1 MRKVGKGVFFV
12 VFLSIMLLTALSFVG
27 LRTQNVDTVKT
38 WIKGAADIRW
48 GIDIRGGVD
57 ATFVPADG
65 QHHDEVDMMLARDT
79 LAQRLVGQNITDYE
93 LYVDVAK
100 NRIIVRFPWKADETD
115 FDPVQAL
122 DELGSMSQLS
132 FREGTSV
139 DAMGQPAGELI
150 LTGADVLRAEAGT
163 DPTSNQPIVLLT
175 LTSDGAVKFADA
187 TGRLVGQAISI
198 WMDDLQISAPIVN
211 ERIPGGEA
219 VITGLVNP
227 ETGRSDPAMAVA
239 LASRI
244 NSGALKFEM
253 RTENYS
259 SISPTLG
266 EGAKNT
272 MVLAGVIAF
281 VLVVILMVVRYR
293 LPGVV
298 AAIGLSGQVGLMI
311 AMVTGFFG
319 ATPSFTLTL
328 PGIAGIIL
336 SIGMGVDANVITAER
351 IREELENGKTIEGA
365 INAGFKRAFTA
376 IFDGNVTVIIVAI
389 ILMGAFGPPDG
400 LFAKMLQPLFFAF
413 GPASAGNI
421 YSFGYTL
428 LAGVFGNFVMGVT
441 CSRLMLQSI
450 CKYDF
455 ARKPWLYGGERV

>member
-1 MRKVGKGVFFV
+1 MKRRVGKGVFFV
-12 VFLSIMLLTALSFVG
+12 VFLSIALLTFLSFVG
-27 LRTQNVDTVKT
+27 LRTQNVDNVKT
-38 WIKGAADIRW
+38 WIKGSADIRW

-65 QHHDEVDMMLARDT
+65 QFYDEKDMMLAKDT
-79 LAQRLVGQNITDYE
+79 IAARLVGQNITDYE
-93 LYVDVAK
+93 LYVDVSK

-115 FDPVQAL
+115 FDPAKAL
-122 DELGSMSQLS
+122 DELGSMSQLT
-132 FREGTSV
+132 FRDGV
-139 DAMGQPAGELI
+139 DTDALGQPSGEII
-150 LTGADVLRAEAGT
+150 LTGADVVRAESGA
-163 DPTSNQPIVLLT
+163 DPSNNQPVVFLQLN
-175 LTSDGAVKFADA
+175 SEGAEKFADA
-187 TGRLVGQAISI
+187 TGRLIGKPISI
-198 WMDDLQISAPIVN
+198 WMDDDMISAPTVSN
-211 ERIPGGEA
+211 RIPNGEA
-219 VITGLVNP
+219 VINGLVNP
-227 ETGRSDPAMAVA
+227 ETGRPDPRLASE

-281 VLVVILMVVRYR
+281 ILVVIIMVLRYR

-319 ATPSFTLTL
+319 GTPSFTLTL

-351 IREELENGKTIEGA
+351 IKEELDNGKTIEGA
-365 INAGFKRAFTA
+365 INAGFKRAFSA
-376 IFDGNVTVIIVAI
+376 IFDGNVTVIIVAV

-400 LFAKMLQPLFFAF
+400 MFARMLKPLFFAF

-428 LAGVFGNFVMGVT
+428 LAGVFGNFVMGVF

-450 CKYDF
+450 CKFDI
-455 ARKPWLYGGERV
+455 ARKPWLYGGER